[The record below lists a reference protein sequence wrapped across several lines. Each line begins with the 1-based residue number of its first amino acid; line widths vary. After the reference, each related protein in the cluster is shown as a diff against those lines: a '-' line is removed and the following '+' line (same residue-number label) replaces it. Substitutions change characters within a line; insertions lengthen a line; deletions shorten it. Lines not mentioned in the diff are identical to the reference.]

1 MKEGDQFYQLVKKMR
16 YAQKLYFKVRSDEH
30 LKRAKRL
37 EREVDAWVDGQ
48 QEMPFSWWN
57 ITRQASS
64 GS

>member
-37 EREVDAWVDGQ
+37 ERAVDAWVDLQ
-48 QEMPFSWWN
+48 QEIPFS
-57 ITRQASS
+57 
-64 GS
+64 